1 MFSRK
6 ATSRAAIAGGCA
18 MFLAATLALAAHSTS
33 FAAGATLS
41 MQRGSEG
48 CGYAAYR
55 SAEGSCQPILGND
68 KYCQP
73 GFSAWPYMSGYRC
86 VQDGY

>member
-6 ATSRAAIAGGCA
+6 TTSRAAIACGA
-18 MFLAATLALAAHSTS
+18 MFLAATMALTVHSAS
-33 FAAGATLS
+33 FAAGATMS

-55 SAEGSCQPILGND
+55 SSDGSCQPILGND